1 MRGKRKS
8 YWSDGPTRGRGKQFL
23 TQGTTFTPK
32 KDKISTINFTELQE
46 KWSFLTA
53 KGQTT
58 PSTYSFFKWRVACSQ
73 QISTFLPTSDSDS
86 LNCFQSDQIIGRSTQ
101 LTQAINPSKH

>member
-58 PSTYSFFKWRVACSQ
+58 PGTLFSSGGWHVVNKY
-73 QISTFLPTSDSDS
+73 LP
-86 LNCFQSDQIIGRSTQ
+86 FYQ
-101 LTQAINPSKH
+101 LRIRIL